1 MGRQLRLVCPC
12 PADPRMAR
20 VHLLV
25 GGGPGL
31 EPPVEDRLADQ
42 LGRRDTR
49 VLDELSASL
58 EDPRH
63 ERDHTICKSA
73 SQASRAAATAGER
86 WIIVAQMDRDAVE
99 PDAVDRDAHVRA
111 ARRRQALDALV
122 FEQEREAMLVE
133 QLEDVL
139 AEAEG
144 ARLDVGL
151 FAQMSPDEARL
162 VQAALGGAVN
172 GVASPE
178 AGEDGEP
185 DDDFWLPLDIED
197 PEAALQTA
205 ALPDRAP
212 QSPTRPGM

>member
-73 SQASRAAATAGER
+73 SQASRAVATAGEQ

-99 PDAVDRDAHVRA
+99 PDAVDRDARVRA

-122 FEQEREAMLVE
+122 FEQEREAMLIE

-172 GVASPE
+172 GVASQG
-178 AGEDGEP
+178 GEEGVGPGDGFGLSPGFEG
-185 DDDFWLPLDIED
+185 DGADLGG
-197 PEAALQTA
+197 AATPRREGDGA
-205 ALPDRAP
+205 R
-212 QSPTRPGM
+212 G